1 MPVELVNPRAVNCY
15 EWRHSFSLTGM
26 SISAEISYQ
35 VDSGDP
41 ENPATLTISGTQTY
55 PDVGPPYTRRGMR
68 CGQGYD
74 GPYARRNDWRGYER
88 FFITTEIQTNNWY
101 PLTVN
106 LEGAPIATAAVFDST
121 QDTFAIFPSGMFKPE
136 NTSDPFYA
144 CGFGI
149 WTTSTGVTKSFVRII
164 DDMAQWLAIGWFDR
178 IGPGEVITYYKPDD
192 YEFTTPVGTGTLNY
206 TFIAA

>member
-1 MPVELVNPRAVNCY
+1 VLVGLVNSRAVNCY

-26 SISAEISYQ
+26 SISAEISYLDEFGLQ
-35 VDSGDP
+35 V
-41 ENPATLTISGTQTY
+41 TISGTQTY

-74 GPYARRNDWRGYER
+74 GFFARRNGLEGYER
-88 FFITTEIQTNNWY
+88 FFLTTFIQTNNGY

-106 LEGAPIATAAVFDST
+106 LEGTPIATAAVFDSALD
-121 QDTFAIFPSGMFKPE
+121 QFAIFPSGMFKPE
-136 NTSDPFYA
+136 NSSDPFYE

-149 WTTSTGVTKSFVRII
+149 WTVSTGVTKGFVRII
-164 DDMAQWLAIGWFDR
+164 DDAAQLLAYGWFDR

-192 YEFTTPVGTGTLNY
+192 FELTTPVGTGTLNY
-206 TFIAA
+206 TFTTA

>member
-1 MPVELVNPRAVNCY
+1 MLARLVNSRTVNCY

-26 SISAEISYQ
+26 SISAEIYYE

-74 GPYARRNDWRGYER
+74 GFFARRNGLQGYER
-88 FFITTEIQTNNWY
+88 FFLTTFIQTNNGY

-106 LEGAPIATAAVFDST
+106 LEGTPIATAAVFDSSL
-121 QDTFAIFPSGMFKPE
+121 DTFAIFPSGMFKPE
-136 NTSDPFYA
+136 NTSDPFYE

-149 WTTSTGVTKSFVRII
+149 WTVSTGVTKGFVRIL
-164 DDMAQWLAIGWFDR
+164 DEMAQWLAIGWFDR
-178 IGPGEVITYYKPDD
+178 IGPGEVITYYRPEDF
-192 YEFTTPVGTGTLNY
+192 ELTTPVGTGTLNY
-206 TFIAA
+206 TFTTA